1 MINGTN
7 GLSTKYKENSNV
19 VIFLGDGDPT
29 QNGWGIS
36 GYDNNDKD
44 SILAQANTIKNQG
57 AKATI
62 YSIGFGKDATN
73 EVSDA
78 YKILKGMSSD
88 NKIYTAN
95 DATELSK
102 VFTNLQ
108 EAIKPNENTTSKGKN
123 TITLSKELVVDANSP
138 IIVKIGEQEVF
149 KCTDKA
155 KLSEYCLSY
164 ANKTLTWD
172 INAWNSK
179 TDVTKVTSGEVMLS
193 YYVER

>member
-1 MINGTN
+1 MQKLGKQVLLKKISSN
-7 GLSTKYKENSNV
+7 NV
-19 VIFLGDGDPT
+19 V
-29 QNGWGIS
+29 
-36 GYDNNDKD
+36 
-44 SILAQANTIKNQG
+44 
-57 AKATI
+57 
-62 YSIGFGKDATN
+62 
-73 EVSDA
+73 
-78 YKILKGMSSD
+78 
-88 NKIYTAN
+88 YTAN

-108 EAIKPNENTTSKGKN
+108 EAIKPDENTSTKGKN
-123 TITLSKELVVDANSP
+123 IVTLSKELVVDANNP

-164 ANKTLTWD
+164 ENKTLTWD
-172 INAWNSK
+172 VNAWNSK